1 MSSSQFELLL
11 NQFFNSDVFSNEF
24 FMEVAKNKLNIAENE
39 LRVKVVIL
47 SDVIDSRKSS
57 SSAVFRGKLKVE
69 ILKETTMQENIDF
82 IMKASFL
89 TAPELK
95 TLSVYPREKLM
106 YGDVVKSFEDIWRE
120 RRNVIVEFTPR
131 CYKILTNPY
140 DVIVL
145 QDLSSCGYMKLD
157 RKIGLNLN
165 QAKLVL
171 SKLAKFHAASAIR
184 YQKVINYVIC
194 YDKPPNTFSQ
204 FQ

>member
-1 MSSSQFELLL
+1 MSSRFELLL
-11 NQFFNSDVFSNEF
+11 NEFFSSDVFCD
-24 FMEVAKNKLNIAENE
+24 EVFVEIAKNKLNIAEKE

-47 SDVIDSRKSS
+47 SDVIDSKKNA
-57 SSAVFRGKLKVE
+57 SSAVFKGKLKVE
-69 ILKETTMQENIDF
+69 ILKDIIMHENIDF

-95 TLSVYPREKLM
+95 SLSVYPREKLM

-145 QDLSSCGYMKLD
+145 QDLSSCGYFKLD
-157 RKIGLNLN
+157 RKIGLNLI

-171 SKLAKFHAASAIR
+171 SKLGKFHAASAIR
-184 YQKVINYVIC
+184 YQKVI
-194 YDKPPNTFSQ
+194 T
-204 FQ
+204 